1 MEIISEKPKKKK
13 RARNSKDSDEDR
25 PTEILRSLNDSSS
38 EMIPKDAYAVL
49 EKQNDYDF
57 NFCDYLKRV
66 EEFDLEKLSYCTD
79 PHDAYYPEF
88 TSEEESSNQTN

>member
-49 EKQNDYDF
+49 EK
-57 NFCDYLKRV
+57 
-66 EEFDLEKLSYCTD
+66 
-79 PHDAYYPEF
+79 
-88 TSEEESSNQTN
+88 